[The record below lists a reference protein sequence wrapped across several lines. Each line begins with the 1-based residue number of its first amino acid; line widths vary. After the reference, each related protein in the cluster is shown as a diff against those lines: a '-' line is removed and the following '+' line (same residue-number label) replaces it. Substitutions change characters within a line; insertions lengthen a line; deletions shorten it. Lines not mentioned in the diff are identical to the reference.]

1 VIKILHGTGLNS
13 TRKLTNHHS
22 YYTCAHFP
30 ERLCKYRGL
39 DALLVAAQEH
49 EALYPDRF
57 AHSKSSV
64 VEALVCFIFERV
76 DKVAASTFV
85 RNVLV
90 EFARNDEYYPHDVG
104 T

>member
-1 VIKILHGTGLNS
+1 VL
-13 TRKLTNHHS
+13 
-22 YYTCAHFP
+22 FQ
-30 ERLCKYRGL
+30 ERLCKYLGL

-49 EALYPDRF
+49 EALYPDRS

-64 VEALVCFIFERV
+64 VEALVCFIFETV
-76 DKVAASTFV
+76 DEVAASTFV

-104 T
+104 KEIP